1 MALRPNKLDQAAEIG
16 LKPFTYKYRQPQHE
30 PKANA
35 NGGEYAGVMA
45 QNLEKHPLTAQTV
58 THTPEGLKVEIGP
71 MVSLLSGVAGRH
83 HERLEGHEG
92 LLHAAKATM
101 DKHEQMIHRL
111 HEIIT
116 RRLGK
121 V

>member
-1 MALRPNKLDQAAEIG
+1 MPALKSSNIASADYDDDTGEMTVV
-16 LKPFTYKYRQPQHE
+16 FV
-30 PKANA
+30 

-92 LLHAAKATM
+92 LLHAVKATM

>member
-1 MALRPNKLDQAAEIG
+1 MAMRPNKLDQAAEIG

-83 HERLEGHEG
+83 HERLDHHEG
-92 LLHAAKATM
+92 LIHALHGALTTHAHALAK
-101 DKHEQMIHRL
+101 L
-111 HEIIT
+111 HDIIN

-121 V
+121 A